1 MRIYIACHSKESA
14 TDFAETVPE
23 WVSVVS
29 RWHSKEFLPT
39 ENHTESE
46 RYSIAIEDANDIR
59 RADALVLIAGDEK
72 YSGGKFVEAGIAYGL
87 GKPVYVVGR
96 RENMLTYLFEPW
108 PEEWRSVVKSSAPDG
123 VVWEIE
129 SDLINGLPRKGKK

>member
-1 MRIYIACHSKESA
+1 MRIYIACHSKETA
-14 TDFAETVPE
+14 TEFAETVPE

-29 RWHSKEFLPT
+29 RWHEKEFLPT
-39 ENHTESE
+39 DRHSENE
-46 RYSIAIEDANDIR
+46 RYAIAIEDANDIR
-59 RADALVLIAGDEK
+59 RADALVLIAGPEK

-108 PEEWRSVVKSSAPDG
+108 PEEWSGGA
-123 VVWEIE
+123 
-129 SDLINGLPRKGKK
+129 